1 MAAETV
7 RDNSYLVLLYVKSLY
22 TSIPNSEGVKAVKTS
37 LDNFPRRT
45 IATRVIKTFLS
56 SNVTLKNFLFNYK
69 T

>member
-7 RDNSYLVLLYVKSLY
+7 RDNSYLVLLNVKSLY